1 MARMTESQLRSI
13 VRQELKTTLLEA
25 GLFADKDDRYG
36 LSIEFGDYGCEEMQD
51 AIMTIENTPEGEH
64 YHGKNDGYSKE
75 EVIAFL
81 NDRISRRCRG

>member
-1 MARMTESQLRSI
+1 
-13 VRQELKTTLLEA
+13 
-25 GLFADKDDRYG
+25 
-36 LSIEFGDYGCEEMQD
+36 MQD

-81 NDRISRRCRG
+81 NDRINRRCRD